1 VYRQA
6 FHSGDLVPFQEFFST
21 PPNVTYIAW
30 RYFALHVRL
39 DGMSLRN
46 RVALN
51 IQDLRRARGLSQEEL
66 AHRADVSRGHMGKVE
81 NAKFAASLDLLE
93 RIAKALSVDPEKLF
107 AKR

>member
-1 VYRQA
+1 MHIGPLSLSTDFR
-6 FHSGDLVPFQEFFST
+6 FFFSA

-30 RYFALHVRL
+30 RYFAHRVRFA
-39 DGMSLRN
+39 GMNLRD

-51 IQDLRRARGLSQEEL
+51 IQELRRARGLSQEEL

-93 RIAKALSVDPEKLF
+93 RIARALNVDPEVLF
-107 AKR
+107 ARR